1 MANSD
6 HPESLQDS
14 QDATKLASVER
25 EYRQAESDF
34 NDACK
39 VVEQYSRTHFDKRF
53 ALRSGRG
60 VTTVIN
66 AMTNPANFERMRL
79 EAVRELSR
87 QKFMQSLAERAEL
100 LRRLGKVR

>member
-1 MANSD
+1 MGISIIEM
-6 HPESLQDS
+6 HES
-14 QDATKLASVER
+14 QDAKKLASVER

-39 VVEQYSRTHFDKRF
+39 AIQQYSKTHFDKRF
-53 ALRSGRG
+53 VLRFGRRVAG
-60 VTTVIN
+60 VIN
-66 AMTNPANFERMRL
+66 AMTNPENSERIRL
-79 EAVRELSR
+79 EAVRESSR